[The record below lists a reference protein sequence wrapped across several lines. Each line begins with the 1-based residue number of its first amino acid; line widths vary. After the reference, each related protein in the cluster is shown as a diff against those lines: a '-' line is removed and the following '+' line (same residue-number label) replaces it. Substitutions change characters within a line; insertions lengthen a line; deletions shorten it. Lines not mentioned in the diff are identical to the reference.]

1 MAERRDNAML
11 LSWGLYDWAS
21 SGFPTLIQ
29 TFVFPAYFA
38 KAIIGDGAKATS
50 SWGVAIGIAG
60 FLVAIGGPVL
70 GAVADQSGRRKPWIG
85 VFSAVAVLTALAL
98 WTAGPVPS
106 SALPALILVAVGT
119 VAVEYASIFYNS
131 MLPALAPPERIG
143 RWSGLGWAMG
153 YAGGLS
159 CLALAL
165 VALIRPDPPLFGL
178 DAAAAEP
185 VRATFVLVGL
195 WYALFTLPFF
205 ARVPDPR
212 GPARPLSG
220 AVRGAFRQL
229 ADTVRR
235 ARRYRGVLG
244 FLGARMIYID
254 GLATLFAFGG
264 LYAASAFGM
273 SEQKVLL
280 FGIALNVTA
289 GLGAAG
295 FALVDDRIGAKRTI
309 LLTLAGL
316 IVPSTLILLVR
327 QEALFWALGLM
338 IGVFVGP
345 VQAASRSYL
354 ARTAPAAMRTEL
366 FGLFAFSGKATSFL
380 GPLLVSTLT
389 AATGS
394 QRLGMAVIVA
404 LFAVGLLLMLAVP
417 ADDPKAVP
425 PG

>member
-38 KAIIGDGAKATS
+38 KALIGDGAEATS
-50 SWGVAIGIAG
+50 SWGLAIGIAG
-60 FLVAIGGPVL
+60 FLVAVGGPVL

-85 VFSAVAVLTALAL
+85 VFSAIAVLTALAL
-98 WTAGPVPS
+98 WSAKPAPS
-106 SALPALILVAVGT
+106 SALPALILVGIGT

-131 MLPALAPPERIG
+131 MLPALAPPARIG

-153 YAGGLS
+153 YAGGLG

-165 VALIRPDPPLFGL
+165 LVLIRPDPPLFGL
-178 DAAAAEP
+178 DPAAAEP

-212 GPARPLSG
+212 GPRRPLSG
-220 AVRGAFRQL
+220 AIRGAFRQL

-264 LYAASAFGM
+264 LYAATAFGM

-338 IGVFVGP
+338 IGIFVGP

-389 AATGS
+389 VATGS
-394 QRLGMAVIVA
+394 QRLGMAVIVV
-404 LFAVGLLLMLAVP
+404 LFVVGLLLMLAVP
-417 ADDPKAVP
+417 ADDPKAAP